1 MMVVLL
7 LSGKVKVQQ
16 ILVVSLVKFTK
27 VVAPHLEMNSA
38 LIPIPVAIKVL
49 LLSPVLM
56 MVALLL
62 RGRVKAQQIL
72 VVFLVKFTKVMAQNL
87 VMSLWLILL

>member
-1 MMVVLL
+1 MAVLL

-16 ILVVSLVKFTK
+16 ILVVSLVKYTK
-27 VVAPHLEMNSA
+27 VVVPHLEMNSA